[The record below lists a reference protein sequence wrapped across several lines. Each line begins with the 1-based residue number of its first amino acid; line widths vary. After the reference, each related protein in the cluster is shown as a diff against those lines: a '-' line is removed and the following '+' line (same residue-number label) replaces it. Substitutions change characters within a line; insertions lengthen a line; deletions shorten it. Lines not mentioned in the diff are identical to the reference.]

1 MSLWYCGSEKI
12 LSSSIGKGNGSAS
25 AGGVDGDDNG
35 TNGVNYCQSYEVMIY
50 DGGGDNILA
59 RLLPGAGLV
68 HALAVHVVVRATRLV
83 VLNIFVWK

>member
-1 MSLWYCGSEKI
+1 MTRRYCGSKQI
-12 LSSSIGKGNGSAS
+12 LSISNGNGSGSAS

-35 TNGVNYCQSYEVMIY
+35 TDGVHCCQSYEVMICH
-50 DGGGDNILA
+50 GGGDNILA

-83 VLNIFVWK
+83 VLNIFV